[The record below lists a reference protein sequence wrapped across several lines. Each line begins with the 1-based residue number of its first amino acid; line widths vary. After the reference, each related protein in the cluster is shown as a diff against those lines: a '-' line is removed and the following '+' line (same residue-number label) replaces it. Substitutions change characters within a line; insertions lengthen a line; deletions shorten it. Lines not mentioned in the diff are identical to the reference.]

1 MSLILEALRK
11 SEAERRRGAAPSL
24 YAEMPP
30 APTSASRLGSRW
42 PLWVGVAALLP
53 VAAWLSYGAISPK
66 PVVAA
71 ATPIAARAP
80 ALRPVRHLDAPTAAP
95 VVRPEVPPVA
105 DDVSVAKVSSPDSPP
120 TPVDDEPQTAAELA
134 ASIAARAQAAA
145 RIDHGAVASS
155 TTAPA
160 PAPAAMTSPGRTLSL
175 SDLSSD
181 ERKALPP
188 LKMSMHL
195 WNEVASQRLVIIDG
209 DRLHEG
215 DRIGSAVV
223 SAIVSDGVVLDWNGR
238 QLKLPIR

>member
-30 APTSASRLGSRW
+30 APTSASRLDSRW
-42 PLWVGVAALLP
+42 PMWMGLAALLP
-53 VAAWLSYGAISPK
+53 VALWLAYGAISPK
-66 PVVAA
+66 PATPA
-71 ATPIAARAP
+71 ATTPIVARAP
-80 ALRPVRHLDAPTAAP
+80 ALEPVRHLEPRTLP
-95 VVRPEVPPVA
+95 QVVRPEVPPIV
-105 DDVSVAKVSSPDSPP
+105 DDASVAKVSPQDSLP
-120 TPVDDEPQTAAELA
+120 TPVEDEPQTAAELA

-145 RIDHGAVASS
+145 RIDHDVVASH
-155 TTAPA
+155 APA
-160 PAPAAMTSPGRTLSL
+160 PTAMTSPGRALSL

-195 WNEVASQRLVIIDG
+195 WNEDASQRFVIIDG

-215 DRIGSAVV
+215 DRIGNAVV
-223 SAIVSDGVVLDWNGR
+223 TAILSDGVLLDWNGR